1 MGEGENVV
9 EVDGMNVGDG
19 VGVTAR
25 VSSTR
30 SVGSTSECTHSI
42 YIYRMMKTVAIVLLV
57 IINCLLSASTHFE
70 QMHIPCTTPASWL
83 PQ

>member
-9 EVDGMNVGDG
+9 EVDGMNVREG
-19 VGVTAR
+19 VGVTAG

-30 SVGSTSECTHSI
+30 SAGWTSGCTHN
-42 YIYRMMKTVAIVLLV
+42 RMMKTVAIVLLV